1 MSYQTDRLQN
11 TPPGPQGSPIIGSL
25 ADLQKDSLNFLLNIR
40 REYGNVVRFRLG
52 TRVLY
57 LVSHPDDI
65 KHVLQDNNKNY
76 QKSPGYQK
84 LESFLGQGLLTSEG
98 NVWRRSRKLMQPAFH
113 RERISNFSEIMTDAT
128 EKMLQRWQGFAERRE
143 AFNVSDEMMRLTL
156 SIVCRTLFTTDISD
170 EASDVGKSLT
180 VVLKYASDRISS
192 LFVLP
197 ENIPTP
203 ENIRYQQALSTLDRV
218 VYGLI
223 NERKQSGEDTGDLLS
238 MLVFARDEETGES
251 MNDKQL
257 RDEIMTIFLAG
268 HETTANAL
276 SWTWYLLS
284 KHPDVERRLSAELKE
299 VLGGRVPTLF
309 DLKNL
314 QYTSMVLNEAMR
326 LYPPAW
332 EVGRETINADK
343 IGGYDIPSN
352 STVIMSSY
360 VTHRNPDFWDN
371 PEGFDPER
379 FSPERSTGRH
389 QYAYFPFGGGPRTCI
404 GNNFALMEA
413 QLIIADI
420 AQRYRLE
427 LVPGHVIEPQ
437 PMITLRSRNGVLVT
451 LHAKS

>member
-11 TPPGPQGSPIIGSL
+11 TPPNPQGSPIIDSL

-40 REYGNVVRFRLG
+40 REYGNIARYRVG

-76 QKSPGYQK
+76 HKSSGYRR

-113 RERISNFSEIMTDAT
+113 RERISNFSGIMTDAT
-128 EKMLQRWQGFAERRE
+128 EKMLQRWQGFAERQE
-143 AFNVSDEMMRLTL
+143 VFNVSDEMMRLTL

-170 EASDVGKSLT
+170 EATDVGQALT
-180 VVLKYASDRISS
+180 VVLKYASDRT
-192 LFVLP
+192 
-197 ENIPTP
+197 ENIPTA
-203 ENIRYQQALSTLDRV
+203 ENIRYQEGLNTLDRV

-238 MLVFARDEETGES
+238 MLVFARDEETDES
-251 MNDKQL
+251 MDEKQL

-326 LYPPAW
+326 LYPPVW
-332 EVGRETINADK
+332 QVGRETINADK
-343 IGGYDIPSN
+343 IGGYEIPSN

-360 VTHRNPDFWDN
+360 VTHRHPDFWEN

-379 FSPERSTGRH
+379 FSPERSTDRH

-437 PMITLRSRNGVLVT
+437 PMITLRSRDGILVS
-451 LHAKS
+451 LHAKT

>member
-40 REYGNVVRFRLG
+40 REYGDIVRFRLG

-76 QKSPGYQK
+76 HKSPGYQK

-143 AFNVSDEMMRLTL
+143 VFNVSDEMMRLTL

-170 EASDVGKSLT
+170 EASDVGQALT

-203 ENIRYQQALSTLDRV
+203 ENIRYQQALNTLDRV

-223 NERKQSGEDTGDLLS
+223 NERKQSGEDT
-238 MLVFARDEETGES
+238 
-251 MNDKQL
+251 
-257 RDEIMTIFLAG
+257 
-268 HETTANAL
+268 
-276 SWTWYLLS
+276 
-284 KHPDVERRLSAELKE
+284 
-299 VLGGRVPTLF
+299 
-309 DLKNL
+309 
-314 QYTSMVLNEAMR
+314 
-326 LYPPAW
+326 
-332 EVGRETINADK
+332 
-343 IGGYDIPSN
+343 
-352 STVIMSSY
+352 
-360 VTHRNPDFWDN
+360 
-371 PEGFDPER
+371 
-379 FSPERSTGRH
+379 
-389 QYAYFPFGGGPRTCI
+389 
-404 GNNFALMEA
+404 
-413 QLIIADI
+413 IA
-420 AQRYRLE
+420 
-427 LVPGHVIEPQ
+427 
-437 PMITLRSRNGVLVT
+437 
-451 LHAKS
+451 